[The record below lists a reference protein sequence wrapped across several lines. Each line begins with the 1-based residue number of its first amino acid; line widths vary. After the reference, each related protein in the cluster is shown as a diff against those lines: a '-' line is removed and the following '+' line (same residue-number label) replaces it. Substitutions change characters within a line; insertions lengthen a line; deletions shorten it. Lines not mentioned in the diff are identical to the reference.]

1 MQVSR
6 LFLGALTGV
15 AGLAACGGGGGA
27 KLLDAAPDSPPDAF
41 VCAQK
46 GTLTGNQVL
55 DFATG
60 GGQAEG
66 AAPMVTTANPTPQL
80 TVEAVVTTT
89 TARDRG
95 FLIVQ
100 VNNGGMY
107 SPDVGKAQR
116 FENPPVV
123 GSYPMDTDNDV
134 GFVIDF
140 VNGISSNADSTV
152 NIDATQ
158 VQLLDDSPGAG
169 GTVHLDSWDTLAT
182 PGGFTLIGATITNA
196 KFKGYNVLPG
206 TTGQVD
212 PAGNGCDI
220 TLTTLTFTNL
230 KVHWQTTPF
239 PQNVAA
245 APPRPPGPPGPPAFS
260 VRTLLGAAVLGT
272 GALAP
277 AAE

>member
-6 LFLGALTGV
+6 LFLGAFTGV
-15 AGLAACGGGGGA
+15 AGLAACGGGGGGA

-55 DFATG
+55 DFAMG

-66 AAPMVTTANPTPQL
+66 AAPMMTTANPTPQL

-100 VNNGGMY
+100 VNNAGMY
-107 SPDVGKAQR
+107 SPDPGKAGR

-123 GSYPMDTDNDV
+123 GTYPLDTDDNV

-140 VNGISSNADSTV
+140 VNGISSNPDSTV

-169 GTVHLDSWDTLAT
+169 GTVHLDSWDAQAA

-196 KFKGYNVLPG
+196 KFKGFNVLPG

-220 TLTTLTFTNL
+220 MLTTLTFKNL

-245 APPRPPGPPGPPAFS
+245 APPRPPGPPRFS
-260 VRTLLGAAVLGT
+260 VRSLLGAAVLQSSD
-272 GALAP
+272 ALAP